1 MAIDT
6 PEKRRSVSGIG
17 FFILGPGVTPNA
29 SEDQEWRQQAGWSY
43 SGILAGG
50 GGGFSATAVPA
61 PRWPLS
67 MHLYESMGGALIY
80 TFPNP
85 QGVTITDNEHGF
97 ESLTGFQEMLSHQA
111 FWLYDLAPAKWVVL
125 SCGGFTVWE
134 GRLEDRK
141 IQRGGFGFTAFGAKR
156 YLDDT
161 LYTALWS
168 TKSYAGIRPVSSDEV
183 VKSTPERW
191 AMDNNNRIWFG
202 LVAGETYNDDDHYG
216 MQVWREPHLQA
227 GEMTEIEFDY
237 VLDLPT
243 DWELR
248 VLTDTE
254 NFSGGTVEAT
264 YISTGVPATVTGNIV
279 AVTGPPAKAY
289 LSFQVRNNTGAP
301 VTYAGETG
309 VAYARITNFRV
320 RGSTNNAIY
329 ADEIVGSMVVYS
341 NNLTL
346 NTALLQSPGVDLTDE
361 LFEDMRISE
370 IISYLA
376 DKGDNQTPPRKW
388 EWGVWEKQVLF
399 FRPQGDAALHWYV
412 DADELTLDSTLE
424 SLVNVGYGIYQDT
437 NGRTLRTPLEYEVDS
452 FSKYGLFR
460 FGSITERTTSLT
472 KAELARDTLLAQ
484 NKTIAPR
491 ASLTLYGLFD
501 AAGARY
507 PLWMARAGDTLTIRN
522 LPPTLSSEIDKIRTF
537 RISRK
542 SYDVDTDILT
552 PTPEYPIPTLEIMV
566 SSALTTTTTPPP
578 GFTGGGSG
586 VGITPFFT

>member
-1 MAIDT
+1 MAN
-6 PEKRRSVSGIG
+6 VSEIITLGIG
-17 FFILGPGVTPNA
+17 TPSSIPYFVLTGLGIGAAPP
-29 SEDQEWRQQAGWSY
+29 
-43 SGILAGG
+43 
-50 GGGFSATAVPA
+50 GGFSATAVPA

-67 MHLYESMGGALIY
+67 LHLYESMGGALIY

-168 TKSYAGIRPVSSDEV
+168 TKSFAGIRPVTADEV
-183 VKSTPERW
+183 AKSTPERW

-202 LVAGETYNDDDHYG
+202 LVAGETYNNDDHYG
-216 MQVWREPHLQA
+216 MQVWRAPHNPSNA
-227 GEMTEIEFDY
+227 GIVEVEFTFLY
-237 VLDLPT
+237 SLPT
-243 DWELR
+243 DWQVRLVSYDEEFAGASVEYTFTSLG
-248 VLTDTE
+248 V
-254 NFSGGTVEAT
+254 GGGGSTIITLASPKQ
-264 YISTGVPATVTGNIV
+264 YIT
-279 AVTGPPAKAY
+279 
-289 LSFQVRNNTGAP
+289 FQVRNNTGGN
-301 VTYAGETG
+301 VTYAAETG
-309 VAYARITNFRV
+309 TDYARITALRIKGTDSITLKAN
-320 RGSTNNAIY
+320 
-329 ADEIVGSMVVYS
+329 EIVGSMLVYS
-341 NNLTL
+341 NNLSL

-370 IISYLA
+370 IITYLA

-424 SLVNVGYGIYQDT
+424 SLVNAVYGLYQDP
-437 NGRTLRTPLEYEVDS
+437 NGRTLRTDINTDVNS
-452 FSKYGLFR
+452 VTRYGITR
-460 FGSITERTTSLT
+460 QGSVSERTTSQT
-472 KAELARDTLLAQ
+472 KAELTRDTFLAQ

-542 SYDVDTDILT
+542 SYDIDTDILT
-552 PTPEYPIPTLEIMV
+552 PVPEYPIPTLEIMV
-566 SSALTTTTTPPP
+566 SSALTTSGTPPP
-578 GFTGGGSG
+578 GFTGSGLG